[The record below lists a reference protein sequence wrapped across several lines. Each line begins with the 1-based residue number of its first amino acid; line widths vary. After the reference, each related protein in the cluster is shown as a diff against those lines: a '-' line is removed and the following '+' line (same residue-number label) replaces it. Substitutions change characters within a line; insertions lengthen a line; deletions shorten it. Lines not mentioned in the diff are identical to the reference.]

1 MKIAVCDDDNSYAER
16 IRDMITDTIPDIFQ
30 SGAGYEFTY
39 KIDVYNSLSSFMS
52 SSIYYDIVFMD
63 IFMAETNSIEVI
75 SETDNRSYSCIV
87 FITSS
92 DDYAV
97 KAFSLNAVHYIVKPV
112 QQRDI
117 HEALDRCRMRLIH
130 NLRNTLNISTEDGI
144 VPIDLNSLIY
154 IEIYNKTC
162 LFHTEYAIYKSFSS
176 LSSLEHELDTNGF
189 MRAQRSYIVNM
200 RHIRDFFF
208 DHIILSDGM
217 DITLSRR
224 NRSKLK
230 KQYQDYMFNLS
241 RSSNQ

>member
-1 MKIAVCDDDNSYAER
+1 MRIAICDDENSYAEK
-16 IRDMITDTIPDIFQ
+16 IRDMIIDTIPDIFQ
-30 SGAGYEFTY
+30 SGSSHEFHY
-39 KIDVYNSLSSFMS
+39 KIDIYNSLSSFMS

-63 IFMAETNSIEVI
+63 IFMADANSIEVI
-75 SETDNRSYSCIV
+75 YETDNRSYSCIV

-97 KAFSLNAVHYIVKPV
+97 EAFSLNAVHYIVKPV
-112 QQRDI
+112 RQTDI
-117 HEALDRCRMRLIH
+117 REALDRCWIRLIH
-130 NLRNTLNISTEDGI
+130 NLRNTLNISTENGI
-144 VPIDLNSLIY
+144 VSIDLNSLIY

-176 LSSLEHELDTNGF
+176 LTSLEHELDTNGF

-217 DITLSRR
+217 NITLSRR
-224 NRSKLK
+224 NRSELK
-230 KQYQDYMFNLS
+230 KQYLDYMFNLS
-241 RSSNQ
+241 RSSNL